1 MNLDT
6 LLRDSAAVPDAA
18 PRVLISG
25 RTTLDAAITAAA
37 AQRVAAIRV
46 IRQRRRRR
54 LSVTALVAAAAAFAF
69 VIAPTLSLGGKAPV
83 SAASAAQVMRQAAA
97 AAGAQ
102 PGGWPDAA
110 YWHSVSTYHQGSEP
124 AHQREAW
131 IGHTAPGVLTDD
143 GVDTGFIPLDEA
155 VFPAGGR
162 GLSWDELYALPTD
175 SVALESNLRAGIGGV
190 GNSDDAELFVIVGD
204 LLRESPASPALRQ
217 ALWEVAARIPGVT
230 LVGAV
235 TDSAGRA
242 GVAVER
248 GDQRYVLDPNDGRLL
263 EESSGSSAPAPEA
276 PGGTAWRATYLE
288 QGPANSAPATT
299 WVEPTKESMASAAK
313 ASN

>member
-18 PRVLISG
+18 PRVLLAG
-25 RTTLDAAITAAA
+25 RTTLDAAITTVG
-37 AQRVAAIRV
+37 AQRVAAVRV

-69 VIAPTLSLGGKAPV
+69 VIAPTLNLGV
-83 SAASAAQVMRQAAA
+83 SAPPASASAAQVMLKAGA

-110 YWHSVSTYHQGSEP
+110 YWHSVSTYSQGSGS
-124 AHQREAW
+124 AHQREIW

-143 GVDTGFIPLDEA
+143 GVDTGVIPLDEA
-155 VFPAGGR
+155 VFAAGGR

-175 SVALESNLRAGIGGV
+175 SVALERNLRAGIGGV
-190 GNSDDAELFVIVGD
+190 GNGDDAELFVIVGD

-263 EESSGSSAPAPEA
+263 EESEGGSAPVAEA
-276 PGGTAWRATYLE
+276 PGGGPWLATYLE
-288 QGPANSAPATT
+288 QGPADSAPAAT
-299 WVEPTKESMASAAK
+299 VVDSKVHAK
-313 ASN
+313 G